1 MATNLLARD
10 FTASAPDQRWVGDTT
25 ELLTLTGKLYLA
37 VIIDL
42 FSRFV
47 VGWALSAV
55 TSGFGASWASRPLDD
70 VLLLLFSMAY
80 DLVAPTAISEW
91 F

>member
-47 VGWALSAV
+47 WA
-55 TSGFGASWASRPLDD
+55 GR
-70 VLLLLFSMAY
+70 
-80 DLVAPTAISEW
+80 
-91 F
+91 